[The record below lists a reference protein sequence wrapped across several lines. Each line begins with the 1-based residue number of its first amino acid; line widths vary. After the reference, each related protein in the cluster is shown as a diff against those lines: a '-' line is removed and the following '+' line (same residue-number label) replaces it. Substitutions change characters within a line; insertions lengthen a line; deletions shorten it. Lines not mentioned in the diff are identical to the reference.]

1 MKLNKFY
8 FSIEYVKI
16 NTFDSSMK
24 SVKLNIFHFFMLVI
38 TYRNIY
44 YNNVVSS
51 NEIINIINY
60 HNYDDFLA
68 TQRYINFT

>member
-1 MKLNKFY
+1 VKINKFY
-8 FSIEYVKI
+8 FSIEYVKV

-24 SVKLNIFHFFMLVI
+24 YVKLNTFDFFMLVI

-51 NEIINIINY
+51 NEIIN
-60 HNYDDFLA
+60 NYDDF
-68 TQRYINFT
+68 